1 MSITNPF
8 ALYDSKN
15 SYGGAAARASFIN
28 RNDPK
33 FFESNLET
41 LLMNMIESQY
51 QSEEMGTFL
60 LQ

>member
-15 SYGGAAARASFIN
+15 SYGGMAARASILN

-41 LLMNMIESQY
+41 LLINMIES
-51 QSEEMGTFL
+51 
-60 LQ
+60 